1 MSAPITAVRIPQS
14 IPSIAP
20 AASPQS
26 PAGGEFQSVLSDA
39 IGRVEQFQQN
49 SPSSI
54 DKFLSG
60 EDEEVH
66 KVALAV
72 DQAADGVRPLSAGQE
87 QSDIGLPGSDADADV
102 GADSRWIRSENC
114 LRA

>member
-1 MSAPITAVRIPQS
+1 MNPMSNPVQLLRPVAPVPS
-14 IPSIAP
+14 IPSGG
-20 AASPQS
+20 QS
-26 PAGGEFQSVLSDA
+26 TGAGSFQSLLRDA

-49 SPSSI
+49 SQSSI

-72 DQAADGVRPLSAGQE
+72 QQTEMAFDLFLQVRNKVISAYQE
-87 QSDIGLPGSDADADV
+87 VMKMQI
-102 GADSRWIRSENC
+102 
-114 LRA
+114 